1 MSGISFSFIHSYF
14 ESLLSV
20 KQVRQTPMI
29 KWPWESECVCAS
41 IYTFHVSFTFDHNN
55 STSDLTGS
63 GLPSRNYVVKSRR
76 RWTPKPAKAGR
87 SGKLSRCVQD
97 VFSIVNLPI
106 PVNDAISPAN
116 NTRKIYNLIICII
129 NLSDRIFSLM

>member
-1 MSGISFSFIHSYF
+1 MWCQGSLFPFHSYF

-29 KWPWESECVCAS
+29 KWPWESECVCVS
-41 IYTFHVSFTFDHNN
+41 IYMFHVSFTFDHNN

-87 SGKLSRCVQD
+87 SGKLSCQD
-97 VFSIVNLPI
+97 VFSIVNLTI
-106 PVNDAISPAN
+106 PVNDAIPPAKN
-116 NTRKIYNLIICII
+116 KRKIKNLIIFLI
-129 NLSDRIFSLM
+129 N